1 MASSSLTREQLYELV
16 WSEAMLK
23 VAARYEVSS
32 SYMARV
38 CTLLNVPRP
47 ERGYWAKLAVGKAPP
62 KPPLPEARPGDE
74 SVWTKG
80 GGSYSKKNRA
90 LPRPPS
96 KKHKRKMKPSAP
108 KLSKH
113 PLINGAKRHFDK
125 LISVHDAGYL
135 KPTKKLLV
143 DLVVS
148 KQCLDKALSLANKLF
163 LSLESKGHH
172 VVIAPQSEEFH
183 RENLKQHEVPKNYS
197 YQSLW
202 SPWRCTVVYIGTVA
216 IGLTIVEMSEER
228 EEKLAAEA
236 LKQSREQLFQIIDS
250 WAEANRIDKFFR
262 GAEQRAN
269 DLGDE
274 NKLKILERLQRAR
287 ELIGSTEALE
297 HFVRWRTPDEIYT
310 PEL

>member
-16 WSEAMLK
+16 WSEPMLK

-47 ERGYWAKLAVGKAPP
+47 ERGYWAKLAVGKAPA
-62 KPPLPEARPGDE
+62 KPPLPETRPGDE

-80 GGSYSKKNRA
+80 GGPYSRKNKA

-96 KKHKRKMKPSAP
+96 KRHKRKTKPSAP
-108 KLSKH
+108 KLRKH
-113 PLINGAKRHFDK
+113 PLINSAKRHFKK

-148 KQCLDKALSLANKLF
+148 KQCLDKALSFANELF

-172 VVIAPQSEEFH
+172 VVIAPQSEKFH
-183 RENLKQHEVPKNYS
+183 RESLKRHEVPNNYG

-202 SPWRCTVVYIGTVA
+202 SPLRCTVVYVGTVA
-216 IGLTIVEMSEER
+216 IGLTIVEMSEEV
-228 EEKLAAEA
+228 E
-236 LKQSREQLFQIIDS
+236 
-250 WAEANRIDKFFR
+250 
-262 GAEQRAN
+262 
-269 DLGDE
+269 
-274 NKLKILERLQRAR
+274 
-287 ELIGSTEALE
+287 
-297 HFVRWRTPDEIYT
+297 VRYVNGK
-310 PEL
+310 